1 MDANETF
8 WDVYRRL
15 GQLHE
20 QEVKELKSKV
30 SELSSAPVVSQTLDG
45 AVPYSQSSDFTES
58 TCTSRAGS
66 KVRFIRPPE
75 ITPPEFATH
84 LPDSPEH
91 DDNNDSPSAGV
102 TQSRTR
108 DKEKASSFYLP
119 SVLHEGTL
127 QSLDGQHNYN
137 VRKFWTEKGDE
148 SLGELTPSGLTR
160 RTSCT
165 LPTVTSFK
173 DDTLQRSQW
182 VTNALWMLQHP
193 ASRFRVWWGPLGM
206 ILLAYDVITIPLRF
220 FGLEESL
227 AMTVISWIARLYWSL
242 DILFS
247 FTTGFYDA
255 GLLVLDLRRTT
266 KNYLKGW
273 FVFDLLVVCLDWV
286 LLIWEDMNSDTE
298 GLPRL
303 SKTMRISKLFRLM
316 RLGRLLKV
324 GAITETFQEQISSES
339 ASIHYSIARIIVWL
353 MVMNHVLACFWF
365 GMSGFS
371 DERTWIT
378 ANQLENESV
387 GYQYTTSLHWAVAQL
402 GVGQTEIEAVS
413 LPERIFSIL
422 VMFAALLS
430 FSTLV
435 SSMTSLMARLDQLK
449 TEETSQFRSLRRFL
463 AENQIEQ
470 ELSHRVMRFLQHSLN
485 VKKSVQSDD
494 PQVLEML
501 SKPLQGELQLERH
514 KATFEQNGFFRRML
528 KQGGFHHIRELRLV
542 AMNCMQPQVM
552 ASGDVVFAAG
562 SVANSCFFLAKGS
575 FHYNF
580 EKSSEELSNT
590 WIAEMCLW
598 IPWTYAG
605 DLVAQETSRLFSL
618 DLSAFCNSV
627 AKVDTTRQMAMAYA
641 KECADALNSQKDS
654 VSDLGQSL
662 ESHEVNPS
670 KSIRSGVFSRI
681 LPLDLD

>member
-20 QEVKELKSKV
+20 MEVKELKIKMM
-30 SELSSAPVVSQTLDG
+30 SSASASETFDNGEGMLAYGNQNASDN
-45 AVPYSQSSDFTES
+45 AEISYS
-58 TCTSRAGS
+58 SRAGS

-75 ITPPEFATH
+75 VEPPDFPTG
-84 LPDSPEH
+84 LPESSTSE
-91 DDNNDSPSAGV
+91 V
-102 TQSRTR
+102 MQSRNR
-108 DKEKASSFYLP
+108 KEKKLP
-119 SVLHEGTL
+119 SDLPCVLREDTL
-127 QSLDGQHNYN
+127 QTLEGGTYN
-137 VRKFWTEKGDE
+137 VRKCWTEKGDD
-148 SLGELTPSGLTR
+148 SLGEQTPTGLNR

-173 DDTLQRSQW
+173 DDLHQRPEWLQYGL
-182 VTNALWMLQHP
+182 AMLQHP

-227 AMTVISWIARLYWSL
+227 TMTVISWIARLYWSL
-242 DILFS
+242 DMMFS

-255 GLLVLDLRRTT
+255 GVLVLDLRRTT
-266 KNYLKGW
+266 MNYLKGW

-286 LLIWEDMNSDTE
+286 LLIWEDFNSDTE

-303 SKTMRISKLFRLM
+303 SKTMRITRLFRLV

-324 GAITETFQEQISSES
+324 GAITETLQEQISSES
-339 ASIHYSIARIIVWL
+339 ASIHYSIVRIILWL

-365 GMSGFS
+365 GVASMSDDRS
-371 DERTWIT
+371 WIT
-378 ANQLENESV
+378 VNQLQSESV
-387 GYQYTTSLHWAVAQL
+387 AYQYTTSLHWAVAQL

-422 VMFAALLS
+422 VMFSALLS

-435 SSMTSLMARLDQLK
+435 SSMTSLMQRLDQLK
-449 TEETSQFRSLRRFL
+449 TEEVSQFRSLRRFL
-463 AENQIEQ
+463 AENEIEQ

-494 PQVLEML
+494 PQVLELL

-528 KQGGFHHIRELRLV
+528 KQGGFHPIREMRLV

-562 SVANSCFFLAKGS
+562 SMANSCFFLAKGS
-575 FHYNF
+575 FHYTF
-580 EKSSEELSNT
+580 EKSHEELSNT
-590 WIAEMCLW
+590 WIAETCLW

-618 DLSAFCNSV
+618 DLSAFCSAV
-627 AKVDTTRQMAMAYA
+627 AKVDTTREMAMAYA
-641 KECADALNSQKDS
+641 KECADALNTRKGP
-654 VSDLGQSL
+654 VSDLWQSL
-662 ESHEVNPS
+662 SDSAEVNPS

-681 LPLDLD
+681 IPLD

>member
-20 QEVKELKSKV
+20 MEVKELKIKMSQLIS
-30 SELSSAPVVSQTLDG
+30 SESACSETFTG
-45 AVPYSQSSDFTES
+45 EMVPYANQQQSTDFTES

-75 ITPPEFATH
+75 MAPPELATGPGH
-84 LPDSPEH
+84 PDCHSE
-91 DDNNDSPSAGV
+91 NSPSLPGV
-102 TQSRTR
+102 TQSRSR
-108 DKEKASSFYLP
+108 KEKKSSSELP
-119 SVLHEGTL
+119 RVLHEDTL
-127 QSLDGQHNYN
+127 RSLEGQSSYN
-137 VRKFWTEKGDE
+137 VRKIWTEKGDD

-160 RTSCT
+160 RSSCT

-173 DDTLQRSQW
+173 DDTLQRPEWLRYLLS
-182 VTNALWMLQHP
+182 MLQHP

-255 GLLVLDLRRTT
+255 GLLVLDLRRTSM
-266 KNYLKGW
+266 NYLKGW

-286 LLIWEDMNSDTE
+286 LLIWEDFIWEDFNSNTE

-303 SKTMRISKLFRLM
+303 SKTMRITRLFRLV

-324 GAITETFQEQISSES
+324 GAITENFQEQISSES
-339 ASIHYSIARIIVWL
+339 ASIHYSIVRIILWL
-353 MVMNHVLACFWF
+353 MVMNHVLACGWF
-365 GMSGFS
+365 GVAAFS
-371 DERTWIT
+371 DGRTWIT
-378 ANQLENESV
+378 VNQLESESV
-387 GYQYTTSLHWAVAQL
+387 AYQYTTSLHWAVAQL

-430 FSTLV
+430 LSTLV

-449 TEETSQFRSLRRFL
+449 TEEVSQFRSLRRFL

-528 KQGGFHHIRELRLV
+528 KQGGFHPIRELRMV

-562 SVANSCFFLAKGS
+562 SMANSCFFLAKGS
-575 FHYNF
+575 FHYTF
-580 EKSSEELSNT
+580 EKSYEELSNT

-598 IPWTYAG
+598 IPWSYAG

-618 DLSAFCNSV
+618 DLSAFCKAV
-627 AKVDTTRQMAMAYA
+627 AKVDTTREMAVAYA
-641 KECADALNSQKDS
+641 KECVDALNGKQGS
-654 VSDLGQSL
+654 VSDLWQSL
-662 ESHEVNPS
+662 SE
-670 KSIRSGVFSRI
+670 RVFSRI
-681 LPLDLD
+681 LPLDMD